1 MKEAFEGTVEKIIFQ
16 NGENG
21 YSVFSFSC
29 SAGRITAAGVLP
41 GASRGRRYELEGE
54 FRDHPRFGRQFAF
67 TFFKE
72 ISPDS
77 ADSMA
82 SFLGSGVI
90 KGVGPALAEII
101 VRYFG
106 KDTADVI
113 MSHPERLTEV
123 PGIGK
128 KKAAAITEGYREHK
142 SYADLVMA
150 LSPYGISTSVC
161 MRLFRTYGA
170 QAAEVVRQD
179 PYRLAEEAEG
189 FGFQKADAIAMQMGM
204 APDDPKRIRSAV
216 IFALNSLSD
225 SGSTFAKED
234 EFTED
239 LASRLDVSREA
250 VSSGIFDLIMDGLV
264 VKEKLGG
271 TAILMHWYLHE
282 LEQQAAGKL
291 FALAHAPLP
300 HISGSADYLIKKS
313 EKETG
318 ISLSERQK
326 QAVVSSLQNGVSVIT
341 GGPGTGKTTIINM
354 LLAVLEG
361 TGIKTLLAAPTGRAA
376 KRMSQAT
383 GHSASTIHRLLEA
396 AYIEGEDRMHFMKDE
411 DDPLDCGCLIVDE
424 MSMVDLVL
432 LSAMLAAVKPGTRL
446 IMVGD
451 ADQLPSVGPGS
462 VLKDIIG
469 SDTIHSIRLT
479 EIFRQASESAIIT
492 NAHAVNRGEYPVFN
506 EKNSDFFFMEKADQ
520 REALELI
527 KELCSRRLPAFYSEL
542 DPFSDIQVLTP
553 TKKELL
559 GSRNL
564 NRELQAVLNPP
575 SNTKEEITFGA
586 VSFREGD
593 KVIQTK
599 NDYSLDWISMKDMQT
614 GQGVFNG
621 DIGIVRSIDK
631 ETGKLTVIF
640 DDERL
645 VNYDISNADELDMAY
660 ALTVHK
666 SQGCEFPVVVMPVSV
681 FMPFLTTRNLFYTAI
696 TRAKQAVVLV
706 GRSRICYA
714 MVDNNSV
721 EERNSGL
728 GLRLRRLWDYEYSDE
743 IL

>member
-264 VKEKLGG
+264 VKEKLG
-271 TAILMHWYLHE
+271 
-282 LEQQAAGKL
+282 
-291 FALAHAPLP
+291 
-300 HISGSADYLIKKS
+300 
-313 EKETG
+313 
-318 ISLSERQK
+318 
-326 QAVVSSLQNGVSVIT
+326 
-341 GGPGTGKTTIINM
+341 
-354 LLAVLEG
+354 
-361 TGIKTLLAAPTGRAA
+361 
-376 KRMSQAT
+376 
-383 GHSASTIHRLLEA
+383 
-396 AYIEGEDRMHFMKDE
+396 
-411 DDPLDCGCLIVDE
+411 
-424 MSMVDLVL
+424 
-432 LSAMLAAVKPGTRL
+432 
-446 IMVGD
+446 
-451 ADQLPSVGPGS
+451 
-462 VLKDIIG
+462 
-469 SDTIHSIRLT
+469 
-479 EIFRQASESAIIT
+479 
-492 NAHAVNRGEYPVFN
+492 
-506 EKNSDFFFMEKADQ
+506 
-520 REALELI
+520 
-527 KELCSRRLPAFYSEL
+527 
-542 DPFSDIQVLTP
+542 
-553 TKKELL
+553 
-559 GSRNL
+559 
-564 NRELQAVLNPP
+564 
-575 SNTKEEITFGA
+575 
-586 VSFREGD
+586 
-593 KVIQTK
+593 
-599 NDYSLDWISMKDMQT
+599 
-614 GQGVFNG
+614 
-621 DIGIVRSIDK
+621 
-631 ETGKLTVIF
+631 
-640 DDERL
+640 
-645 VNYDISNADELDMAY
+645 
-660 ALTVHK
+660 
-666 SQGCEFPVVVMPVSV
+666 
-681 FMPFLTTRNLFYTAI
+681 
-696 TRAKQAVVLV
+696 
-706 GRSRICYA
+706 
-714 MVDNNSV
+714 
-721 EERNSGL
+721 
-728 GLRLRRLWDYEYSDE
+728 
-743 IL
+743 